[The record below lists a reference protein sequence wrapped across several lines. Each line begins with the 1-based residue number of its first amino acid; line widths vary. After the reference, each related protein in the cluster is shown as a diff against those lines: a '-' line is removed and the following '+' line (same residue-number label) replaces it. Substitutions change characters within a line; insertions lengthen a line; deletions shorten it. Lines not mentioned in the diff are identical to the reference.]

1 MKHVKLF
8 EDFLLEKAMKPDS
21 ESEITIDDITLED
34 ETVISSAEVVGAII
48 NSESE
53 QELEDFFYGK
63 YGQNAFKQ
71 GELAEI
77 KKYWNEYQAE
87 VKEKDAEEE
96 KDSEE
101 GGGEDD
107 PLAGI

>member
-1 MKHVKLF
+1 MKHIKLF
-8 EDFLLEKAMKPDS
+8 EDFINEMSMKPDS
-21 ESEITIDDITLED
+21 ESDIIIDDITLED
-34 ETVISSAEVVGAII
+34 ERVISSAEVVGAII

-53 QELEDFFYGK
+53 QELEDFFYSK

-77 KKYWNEYQAE
+77 KKYWNEYQSEA
-87 VKEKDAEEE
+87 KEKEAEEE
-96 KDSEE
+96 KDSE

-107 PLAGI
+107 PLADL